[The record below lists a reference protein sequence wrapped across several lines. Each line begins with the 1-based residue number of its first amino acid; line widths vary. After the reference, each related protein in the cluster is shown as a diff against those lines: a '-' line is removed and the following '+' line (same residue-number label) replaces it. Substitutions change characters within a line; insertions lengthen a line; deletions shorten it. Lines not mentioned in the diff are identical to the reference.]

1 MRGARSC
8 SVTFRADA
16 SDPEGD
22 RLFFDWGGCASGTEA
37 TAECVISEPGT
48 HTAAVTVRDTRGGVA
63 RASATAQGTNDAP
76 VVRFGVPRPPEP
88 APSNSSYSLAGGEPA
103 DPDGDEDG
111 NALCRG
117 TTLSAAGPCTA
128 RIASCGGVGDVFD
141 VDVRTGTGPGTCVL
155 EATTRDSWGR
165 VGSARLS
172 FAVRAP

>member
-48 HTAAVTVRDTRGGVA
+48 HTAAVTVRDGHGGVA

-117 TTLSAAGPCTA
+117 TTLSASGPCTA